1 MKKIILSVAVLA
13 MVLVGCKKEET
24 KPSDSSSS
32 SSTPKILKET
42 MYSITNDTII
52 SDSSI
57 TVYAYDSKGRL
68 ISRSGKFSKDTY
80 EYNSANLITQTS
92 TNTYSDPYNNVSQ
105 PYTFKYIL
113 DAKGLYTKGVYGKEF
128 KDTMYVSYSADGFM
142 KSYKIGE
149 KTYESNVEIKD
160 GNIIKQ
166 DNSTFEY
173 YLDKTS
179 TIRNVNRGINFYGKD
194 SKNLVKS
201 VKNTSIDPTLG
212 SGISEYTYE
221 FDSKNRVIKSTRT
234 QVNSGNYEGSSKSI
248 TKYEYAN

>member
-42 MYSITNDTII
+42 EYSITNDTII

-68 ISRSGKFSKDTY
+68 ISQTGKFSKDTY
-80 EYNSANLITQTS
+80 EYNSANLITHIS
-92 TNTYSDPYNNVSQ
+92 NYSNPNNNVLESST
-105 PYTFKYIL
+105 YKYIL
-113 DAKGLYTKGVYGKEF
+113 DSKGLVIKYVSEAGF
-128 KDTMYVSYSADGFM
+128 KDTLHISYSADGFM
-142 KSYKIGE
+142 KAFKIGD
-149 KTYESNVEIKD
+149 KTEDLNVEIKGD
-160 GNIIKQ
+160 NIIKRE
-166 DNSTFEY
+166 DITFEY

-179 TIRNVNRGINFYGKD
+179 TIRNVNRGINFFGKD

-201 VKNTSIDPTLG
+201 EKFTSTDSNGGTSI
-212 SGISEYTYE
+212 SEYTYTYE
-221 FDSKNRVIKSTRT
+221 FDSKNRVVKSTRT
-234 QVNSGNYEGSSKSI
+234 QVNSGNYVGSYKTI
-248 TKYEYAN
+248 TKYQYAN